1 MSLAVTSD
9 PVPMGEMN
17 MTPLIDVMLVLLIL
31 FILTIPIQTHAV
43 KVDLPSGPPPE
54 VPIDRVKNEV
64 VITHD
69 GLIRWNG
76 AEVTQPELS
85 SLLAAS
91 QRLPTEP
98 ELHLRPEPLAK
109 YALVDEVLSLTKRA
123 HVRRMGFIGNEAY
136 AGF

>member
-76 AEVTQPELS
+76 AEVVACS
-85 SLLAAS
+85 IAAI
-91 QRLPTEP
+91 
-98 ELHLRPEPLAK
+98 A
-109 YALVDEVLSLTKRA
+109 DRA
-123 HVRRMGFIGNEAY
+123 GTASATRTIGEICP
-136 AGF
+136 GG